1 MSLAGCILLSMHRLR
16 LFATSLLSLVL
27 LFPLATAALPTRA
40 ADASSDIPGLP
51 MTGQLVSDSVGGGV
65 IDLVYS
71 IQVPGGSMLN
81 VTLSGEAG
89 AELGLY
95 IYAPDALSV
104 TGDEPIASASRP
116 GGTQAIATPIR
127 VAGQYFIN
135 VNGRNIDR
143 AYRFS
148 LTVTTQRDTSPPN
161 LTRVSPVSRAQAADA
176 CVTVSAIDAISGVS
190 DISVTD
196 ATGGVDLAWQRYSGS
211 KRYCTAVE
219 PGDGKRLIKVVARN
233 SIGLMSR
240 EVLVQ
245 MLIDDTQPQILS
257 TAPKQSGAFQVSRPT
272 FVWNFN
278 EPIRLLDPSG
288 PSVFAMTGSGARFTG
303 RVTYSS
309 DRKRV
314 SWQVPSDLLL
324 GEQIS
329 ATLRGVVDDA
339 GNTLDP
345 IDTLTAVRKLRTSA
359 KASLISVSAARVA
372 LRVQVSGNLIG
383 KSLTVQRR
391 VAGVWED
398 VQTITAKSGSFSV
411 TVVRGASTAVR
422 IVWGGSERLAPSQS
436 PARSY

>member
-1 MSLAGCILLSMHRLR
+1 MS
-16 LFATSLLSLVL
+16 
-27 LFPLATAALPTRA
+27 
-40 ADASSDIPGLP
+40 
-51 MTGQLVSDSVGGGV
+51 GQLVQGSVGGGV
-65 IDLVYS
+65 VDLVYS
-71 IQVPGGSMLN
+71 IQVRGGSMLN
-81 VTLSGEAG
+81 VTLAGEAG

-95 IYAPDALSV
+95 IFAPDATSV
-104 TGDEPIASASRP
+104 SQDEPLASSSRP
-116 GGTQAIATPIR
+116 GGTQAIAAPLHN
-127 VAGQYFIN
+127 AGQYFIN
-135 VNGRNIDR
+135 VNGRNLDR

-148 LTVTTQRDTSPPN
+148 LTVSTQIDTSPP
-161 LTRVSPVSRAQAADA
+161 TFARVAAASRSQAAHA

-190 DISVTD
+190 DVSVTD
-196 ATGGVDLAWQRYSGS
+196 ATGSADLAWQRYSGS
-211 KRYCTAVE
+211 KRYCTVVE

-233 SIGLMSR
+233 SVGLISR

-245 MLIDDTQPQILS
+245 TLIDDTEPQVVS
-257 TAPKQSGAFQVSRPT
+257 TAPKQGGAFQVRRPS
-272 FVWNFN
+272 FVWSFN
-278 EPIRLLDPSG
+278 EPIRLLDPAG

-303 RVTYSS
+303 KVTYSS
-309 DRKRV
+309 DRKRLT
-314 SWQVPSDLLL
+314 WQVPSSLLL

-345 IDTLTAVRKLRTSA
+345 IDTVTAARQLLTST
-359 KASLISVSAARVA
+359 KASLSSVGAARVV

-391 VAGVWED
+391 VGGVWED
-398 VQTITAKSGSFSV
+398 VQSIKAKSATFSV